1 MKITVLKNKTSNEVD
16 LGVDLEAVGVV
27 SEEDVTRVVMAVLEV
42 DVAAIGVGV
51 GATVVIT
58 LDIGTTIMIG
68 VVAEVVVVLEVVV
81 VEVAVEVVSIA
92 ENLGEETGIMTDP
105 ENRGE
110 TMKIMIEE
118 VLGVVSIKENLSIS
132 QAHLKIK
139 ESLLMINN
147 KDVYK
152 GERKIG
158 ILLQRYNLLIF
169 KKNVKTY
176 LTFIFS
182 STERCKRIMGGT
194 R

>member
-92 ENLGEETGIMTDP
+92 ENLGEETEIMTDP

-152 GERKIG
+152 GEKKIG
-158 ILLQRYNLLIF
+158 ILLQR
-169 KKNVKTY
+169 
-176 LTFIFS
+176 
-182 STERCKRIMGGT
+182 
-194 R
+194 

>member
-1 MKITVLKNKTSNEVD
+1 MLSVWATDLFLFCFRMKITVLKNKTSNEVD

-92 ENLGEETGIMTDP
+92 ENLGEETEIMTDP

-152 GERKIG
+152 GEKKIG
-158 ILLQRYNLLIF
+158 ILLQR
-169 KKNVKTY
+169 
-176 LTFIFS
+176 
-182 STERCKRIMGGT
+182 
-194 R
+194 